1 MDGSIV
7 TPTAWMTIGPVG
19 LGAVVVVSES
29 VAVVVGGVAPSSEP
43 DPASVVAG
51 DSGADDDGVTVVG
64 VLVVGPGSVVVVAV
78 VVGLGAV
85 VSLVGVV
92 VDGSGSCAALGGAV
106 AASTITPAASTDAA
120 VRSLHRRTVDPT
132 VRPPLVAYGS
142 QRDRDPL

>member
-1 MDGSIV
+1 M
-7 TPTAWMTIGPVG
+7 
-19 LGAVVVVSES
+19 
-29 VAVVVGGVAPSSEP
+29 
-43 DPASVVAG
+43 VAG

-92 VDGSGSCAALGGAV
+92 DGSGSCAALGSAAV
-106 AASTITPAASTDAA
+106 VSTKAPAASADAT